1 MVGRPFPLLRPSEGN
16 IFIRM
21 QLSYTIVT
29 LNIFFFGYPFPQ
41 YPVWLPLSA
50 FVTLL
55 LNILQWNCFLN
66 FSLPC
71 MQNILFGHPFLILLP
86 SSNIV
91 NISFVHGGQM
101 GYFLFFYPRRR
112 LPDPVL
118 RDRVDGQWHRL
129 REAAHWQRPW
139 ATNWRKQLLIS
150 CTLQEHSMT
159 ENWQNNGPFYL
170 FS

>member
-1 MVGRPFPLLRPSEGN
+1 MSIRYIATSGFFHHGWQTISPAQTFSEGN
-16 IFIRM
+16 ILIRM

-91 NISFVHGGQM
+91 NISFDHGGQM
-101 GYFLFFYPRRR
+101 GYFLFFYPRDKYPIW
-112 LPDPVL
+112 LPL
-118 RDRVDGQWHRL
+118 SKFFL
-129 REAAHWQRPW
+129 
-139 ATNWRKQLLIS
+139 NI
-150 CTLQEHSMT
+150 TLFVPRIPYT
-159 ENWQNNGPFYL
+159 WDF
-170 FS
+170 